1 MKSTRKKLLQTLFFL
16 ILILALGVLGYH
28 LIEGWPIFDAM
39 YMTVITLAT
48 VGYGETHPLSPAG
61 RVFTLF
67 LIMGGMG
74 IILYGITEF
83 TSFIVEGEMTGILRR
98 RRMTKSIEK
107 MSNHYILC
115 GCGDIGI
122 YVREELIRTKRPCV
136 VVEQDPL
143 KIRQM
148 LERGI
153 VIVEGDATRDDV
165 LEAVGIRRA
174 AGLVSALH
182 TDRDNL
188 FVVISARGLNPT
200 LRIISK
206 IDDVKGRD
214 KFIRSGANA
223 VVSAHWI
230 GGLRLASEL
239 IRPATVSFLDTM
251 LRDDSALRVED
262 IAVTAKSR
270 YVGKPLSSV
279 DVLAKADI
287 LLVSIKQADGYHFH
301 PSLSTILK
309 ADDTLVVIGTPDQLN
324 IVRGAFGYAS

>member
-122 YVREELIRTKRPCV
+122 YVLEELIRTKRPCV
-136 VVEQDPL
+136 VIEQDPL

-165 LEAVGIRRA
+165 LEAAGIRRA

-223 VVSAHWI
+223 VVSAHSI

-251 LRDDSALRVED
+251 LRDNSALRVED
-262 IAVTAKSR
+262 ILVTAKSR

-301 PSLSTILK
+301 PPLSTILK

-324 IVRGAFGYAS
+324 VVREAFG